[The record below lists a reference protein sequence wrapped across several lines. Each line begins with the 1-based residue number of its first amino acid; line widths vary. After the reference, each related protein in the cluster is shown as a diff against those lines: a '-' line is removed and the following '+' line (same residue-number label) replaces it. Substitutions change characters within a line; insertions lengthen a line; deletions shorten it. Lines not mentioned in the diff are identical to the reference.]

1 MTTVVVFIRMYTDLK
16 NMRFCI
22 LVFGVLVMFQG
33 CGGDGN
39 ILDTNVRNLSG
50 NWNVFHKKYNNT
62 VVGTTFV
69 EIVQLDADV
78 SFFEDDSTLSTGIIV
93 VDTIRCDDM
102 YGLGI
107 GRIYIDDINHM
118 HSETPALEYSN
129 GLDFVRS
136 TSNGDESDIE

>member
-1 MTTVVVFIRMYTDLK
+1 MK
-16 NMRFCI
+16 MRHFI
-22 LVFGVLVMFQG
+22 LVACTLAVFHG
-33 CGGDGN
+33 CGENDKV
-39 ILDTNVRNLSG
+39 LEPNVRDLSG
-50 NWNVFHKKYNNT
+50 NWDVFHKRYNNT

-69 EIVQLDADV
+69 EIVQLDAHV